1 MEAILPIFVF
11 CGWHLVVLALG
22 AAIGY
27 YRPWRWRIVR
37 PETYDQ
43 AAQPGHNARYEYE
56 DDDDVFTRARVR
68 Q

>member
-37 PETYDQ
+37 PET
-43 AAQPGHNARYEYE
+43 QPGHNARHEYE
-56 DDDDVFTRARVR
+56 EDDDVFARARVR